1 MKTTPIRWGILSTG
15 AIARKFA
22 IGLRDTPDAHL
33 LAVGSRT
40 QSGAEAFAAEF
51 NIPRQYGS
59 YEALAADPDVDV
71 IYIGTPHPMHY
82 ETAMLC
88 LQAGK
93 PVLLEKPFALNAG
106 QAEALIHFARE
117 KRIFLMEAMWTR
129 FTPVMAKV
137 RDVLSAGTLGAVRM
151 VQADFGFRAPFD
163 PRHRLFAPELGGG
176 ALLDVGIYPV
186 SFAAMVFG
194 QQPSE
199 IVSSAALGTTGVDEQ
214 SAMIFTYPDGAL
226 AQLSCAVR
234 TQTPQEALIVGEK
247 GWIRIPSRWWVPRV
261 YTLQIDGEAEQVFEP
276 PFVGN
281 GYNYEAAAVGECLRA
296 GRTESDIMPLDETLA
311 IMRTLDAIRAQWD
324 LVYPSE
330 SDDEHPNAD

>member
-194 QQPSE
+194 QQPSA

-234 TQTPQEALIVGEK
+234 TQTPQEALIIGEK

-330 SDDEHPNAD
+330 ADDEHPNAD